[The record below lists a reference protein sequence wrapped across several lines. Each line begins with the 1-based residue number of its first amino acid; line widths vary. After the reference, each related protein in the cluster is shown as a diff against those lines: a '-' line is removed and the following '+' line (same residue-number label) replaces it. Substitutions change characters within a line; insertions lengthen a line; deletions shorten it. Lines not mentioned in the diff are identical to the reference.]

1 VDLPDDEEQLEEDDA
16 EPLRDAEGWWPSGV
30 LEWFAIGQTALPALM
45 YLPGNQQFLFAIRA
59 GSFLV
64 SLAVFGYWWSQ
75 GRPSVPVRHP
85 AVRWLLL
92 ATATLGLM
100 IAHPSTS
107 SVMAG
112 VGQTTLYLAVFAPLF
127 WVPMFVTDRRTLI
140 RVLVVLLVCN
150 GINSLVGV
158 MQVYDPDHW
167 MPKEFS
173 AAFLDRNMLGTALY
187 VGANGR
193 LVVRPPG
200 LFDTPGAVCGAGT
213 VATLFGLIFFLER
226 MQWWKRLGALIFA
239 GAGLAAIYL
248 SHVRSS
254 LVVALG
260 MVAVYVAMLVL
271 QQQKA
276 RAVAL
281 MGFATALVVGA
292 MVVATIL
299 GGDSVQNRFLTLS
312 EESPTD
318 LYYKSRGNQVQAA
331 LTDRLN
337 QFPLGAGLGRWGV
350 MSGYLGVPAA
360 TQIGAEVQP
369 LAWVLDG
376 GIILLIAYG
385 LALIATVLWEWKLV
399 RQLPDRTDRLWATAV
414 VAANVGT
421 LALVFTFVPFATQI
435 GMQFWFLEG
444 LLHGAMAMKLH
455 SWR

>member
-1 VDLPDDEEQLEEDDA
+1 MLVDVPQVDVPEDDESPIEA
-16 EPLRDAEGWWPSGV
+16 ERWRPTGV

-45 YLPGNQQFLFAIRA
+45 YLPGNQQFRFAIRA

-64 SLAVFGYWWSQ
+64 SMGVFAYWWTK
-75 GRPSVPVRHP
+75 GRPRLRIRHP
-85 AVRWLLL
+85 AAPWLLL
-92 ATATLGLM
+92 VATTLGVM
-100 IAHPSTS
+100 VGHPDTS
-107 SVMAG
+107 SLAAG
-112 VGQTTLYLAVFAPLF
+112 LGQMTLYVAVFAPLF
-127 WVPMFVTDRRTLI
+127 WVPMFVTDRRTLL
-140 RVLVVLLVCN
+140 RVLVVLLLCN

-158 MQVYDPDHW
+158 MQVYDPDRW
-167 MPKEFS
+167 MPAEFS
-173 AAFLDRNMLGTALY
+173 ATFMQDRNMLGTALY

-213 VATLFGLIFFLER
+213 VATLLGLIFFLER
-226 MQWWKRLGALIFA
+226 MAWWKRLGAFTFA

-260 MVAVYVAMLVL
+260 MLVVYIALLSV
-271 QQQKA
+271 QHQKT

-281 MGFATALVVGA
+281 LGLGAGLVVGA
-292 MVVATIL
+292 LLLATLL
-299 GGDSVQNRFLTLS
+299 GGDSVQHRFLTFF

-318 LYYKSRGNQVQAA
+318 LYYRSRGNQVHAA
-331 LTDRLN
+331 LTDRLRE
-337 QFPLGAGLGRWGV
+337 FPAGAGLGRWGV
-350 MSGYLGVPAA
+350 MSSYLGVPAS

-376 GIILLIAYG
+376 GIVLLFGYG
-385 LALIATVLWEWKLV
+385 LALLSTVVWEL
-399 RQLPDRTDRLWATAV
+399 RLIRRLPDRRDRLWAAAV
-414 VAANVGT
+414 VAANIGT

-444 LLHGAMAMKLH
+444 LLHGAMAMQLQ
-455 SWR
+455 SWP